1 METPVISDGWERLP
15 NGFDVEF
22 RHSIPYR
29 VSDNGR
35 ELAIPTPMLLEEIT
49 ALGKLHVTLGE
60 WQPGEGSGEQE
71 ARLYVADRDFAEV
84 LHRLASSAAVVFVDR
99 YHKAVNDGDTD
110 WDRLEYLKDFHTA
123 LDCCGLAE
131 SDVDPDDFRE
141 TYVEIMH
148 RETRRLA
155 QAPEEPPVEPEADT

>member
-1 METPVISDGWERLP
+1 MAIQASSGGWERLS

-22 RHSIPYR
+22 RHGIPYR

-49 ALGKLHVTLGE
+49 ALGKLHVTLGQ

-71 ARLYVADRDFAEV
+71 ARLYVSDRDFAEV
-84 LHRLASSAAVVFVDR
+84 LHRLACSAANVFVDR
-99 YHKAVNDGDTD
+99 YHKAVDDGDTD
-110 WDRLEYLKDFHTA
+110 WDRLEYLKDFHIA

-131 SDVDPDDFRE
+131 SDVDPDAFRD
-141 TYVEIMH
+141 TYVGIMH

-155 QAPEEPPVEPEADT
+155 QAVEETRVEPEADT